1 MVGSLGLGLQ
11 RVSVFSMW
19 YDVSSGLF
27 LDQYHCV
34 EVGSS
39 VPNFFSFVYYLFCK
53 RCYVSLGPFCIC

>member
-1 MVGSLGLGLQ
+1 MVGSLDLSFQG
-11 RVSVFSMW
+11 VSVFSMW

-39 VPNFFSFVYYLFCK
+39 VPNFFFCTLFI
-53 RCYVSLGPFCIC
+53 L